1 MGFFLSFFFN
11 FMIVEVHN
19 IITMIKVN
27 ILLVRFVSYSP
38 VHFGA
43 CKWQPLRGRE
53 FLISIIC
60 CACSLLATSVLLYW
74 TKLFLL
80 HFCLDYAVSTMSS
93 RFMNVLR
100 TCIIAASLFFAVFFG
115 HDEENTH
122 CKYLWTVALR
132 TESNVRASGGG
143 TNVRWNR
150 RHLGGRS
157 KLAYES
163 MT

>member
-1 MGFFLSFFFN
+1 MPGNHGIFFIIFFFN

-60 CACSLLATSVLLYW
+60 CLFIAGNIRSSVLDKAIPLAF
-74 TKLFLL
+74 LFGLCCVNDVKQIYGRIKNMY
-80 HFCLDYAVSTMSS
+80 HCCEPFFFC
-93 RFMNVLR
+93 
-100 TCIIAASLFFAVFFG
+100 CFF
-115 HDEENTH
+115 
-122 CKYLWTVALR
+122 
-132 TESNVRASGGG
+132 
-143 TNVRWNR
+143 
-150 RHLGGRS
+150 RS
-157 KLAYES
+157 
-163 MT
+163 